1 LEASLKQKCL
11 HTPTNPHQL
20 ETQNQNTRIQK
31 KVHEEPHCLY
41 TLNYHVQTGKKR
53 YNSNKAKSSKATKRV
68 EIS

>member
-1 LEASLKQKCL
+1 MFAYANKSSSAG
-11 HTPTNPHQL
+11 NPKSEHK
-20 ETQNQNTRIQK
+20 NSK

-41 TLNYHVQTGKKR
+41 TLDYHVQTGKKR

>member
-1 LEASLKQKCL
+1 MFAYANKSSSAG
-11 HTPTNPHQL
+11 NPKSEHK
-20 ETQNQNTRIQK
+20 NSK